1 MIQDPYKVL
10 GVSPDA
16 TDEEIKTAYR
26 NLAKKYHPD
35 RNPGNKA
42 AAEKMNEINAAY
54 DQIKNGNTGAN
65 QAYGY
70 QPGGAQ
76 GAYGDWSGFGG
87 WNPFGGSY
95 GQQQYQ
101 QQTDRPECQAAASFI
116 SNGKYQ
122 EAINALSGVPEAE
135 RDGRWYYLSA
145 IANMYLG
152 NSVLALQHAQRAAA
166 MDPDNQDYAQLLQ
179 QLQSGGGYY
188 QNYSVN
194 YGVQN
199 NRMDK
204 ICTALCIAN
213 IVLSM
218 CGYGYGYGGIYC
230 C

>member
-42 AAEKMNEINAAY
+42 AAEKMNQINAAY
-54 DQIKNGNTGAN
+54 DQIKNGTG
-65 QAYGY
+65 GGG
-70 QPGGAQ
+70 QPARRAQ
-76 GAYGDWSGFGG
+76 GAYAGWDPFAGG
-87 WNPFGGSY
+87 Y
-95 GQQQYQ
+95 QQYQ

-116 SNGKYQ
+116 SNGRYQ
-122 EAINALSGVPEAE
+122 EALNALSGVPEAE
-135 RDGRWYYLSA
+135 RDGRWYYLSS

-152 NSVLALQHAQRAAA
+152 NSVAALEHARRAVQ
-166 MDPDNQDYAQLLQ
+166 MDPDNGEYRRLLET
-179 QLQSGGGYY
+179 LQSGGGYY
-188 QNYSVN
+188 QNYSAN
-194 YGVQN
+194 YGASSSPVN
-199 NRMDK
+199 K

-213 IVLSM
+213 LLLSL
-218 CGYGYGYGGIYC
+218 CGYGYGYGGILC

>member
-42 AAEKMNEINAAY
+42 AAEKMNQINAAY
-54 DQIKNGNTGAN
+54 DQIKNGTGGGA
-65 QAYGY
+65 Y
-70 QPGGAQ
+70 QPGAAQ
-76 GAYGDWSGFGG
+76 GAYAGWDPFAGG
-87 WNPFGGSY
+87 Y
-95 GQQQYQ
+95 QQYQ

-116 SNGKYQ
+116 SNGRYQ
-122 EAINALSGVPEAE
+122 EALNALSGVPEAE
-135 RDGRWYYLSA
+135 RDGRWYYLSS

-152 NSVLALQHAQRAAA
+152 NSVAALEHARRAVQ
-166 MDPDNQDYAQLLQ
+166 MDPDNGEYRRLLET
-179 QLQSGGGYY
+179 LQSGGGYY
-188 QNYSVN
+188 QNYSAN
-194 YGVQN
+194 YGASSSPVN
-199 NRMDK
+199 K

-213 IVLSM
+213 LLLSL
-218 CGYGYGYGGIYC
+218 CGYGYGYGGILC